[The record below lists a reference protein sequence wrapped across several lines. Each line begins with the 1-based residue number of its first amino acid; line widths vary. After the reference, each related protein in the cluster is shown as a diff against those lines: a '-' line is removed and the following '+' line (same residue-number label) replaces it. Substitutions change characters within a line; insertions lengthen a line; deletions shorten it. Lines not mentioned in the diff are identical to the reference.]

1 MQLSRLAVAA
11 QLLAATAGAA
21 QEPADPAQA
30 DIPDADRYGGEILAG
45 TSLPEGTML
54 WVQGDYGK
62 EEASPALP
70 VPSEDAE
77 WWGAGA
83 WLTRNLSL
91 TLAALRR
98 R

>member
-45 TSLPEGTML
+45 TSLSEGTML
-54 WVQGDYGK
+54 WVQGDYG
-62 EEASPALP
+62 
-70 VPSEDAE
+70 
-77 WWGAGA
+77 
-83 WLTRNLSL
+83 
-91 TLAALRR
+91 RR
-98 R
+98 RRAPLCRRARMPSGEAPAPGSLATCR